1 MIANAPRYMYS
12 LINDMHTIL
21 SAFWLAEDISIY
33 SKQCKTLK
41 LRMIDTFLSHW
52 EPMLRKLI
60 LCKCWKITC
69 QISLSFS
76 TNNYKVIVSEACE
89 LSWIKNIYIY
99 IVCMLLTSNPMISC
113 GINLDQM
120 STWNFSKTTNWTCYT
135 HAILWVFGKITCA
148 HLFQIPLKI
157 MWLL

>member
-1 MIANAPRYMYS
+1 MPPDTCIPLLMICIQYFCILIGWGHINLFQTVQNFEIENDWYFFKSLRANVMQ
-12 LINDMHTIL
+12 L
-21 SAFWLAEDISIY
+21 S
-33 SKQCKTLK
+33 K
-41 LRMIDTFLSHW
+41 LM
-52 EPMLRKLI
+52 

-76 TNNYKVIVSEACE
+76 TNKVIVSEACE
-89 LSWIKNIYIY
+89 LSWIKKKKTEN